1 MSTTEQSTNPIVAT
15 DDAPADGLAQEPTI
29 SLELGLDESEALRAW
44 LLKPAKDGA
53 TSLDDPLVSR
63 TLTKLGREVDAVL
76 ATVNVPFQFG
86 GQSVQLGA
94 SIGISLYPFDGETR
108 QALVQA
114 ADVAMYRAKREGKNT
129 YALHNPDIDD

>member
-63 TLTKLGREVDAVL
+63 TLTELGREVDAVL
-76 ATVNVPFQFG
+76 ATVNVRREFG
-86 GQSVQLGA
+86 EAG
-94 SIGISLYPFDGETR
+94 
-108 QALVQA
+108 LVIDHLSDEEVRELARRVSDA
-114 ADVAMYRAKREGKNT
+114 ARPGMRS
-129 YALHNPDIDD
+129 